1 MPIKIN
7 GKDVKNIK
15 LTSNSITK
23 NLQKVAISG
32 KPLPVWESNRT
43 FRIAFD
49 IKQVARVDYSLD
61 EKSN

>member
-32 KPLPVWESNRT
+32 RPLPVWE
-43 FRIAFD
+43 
-49 IKQVARVDYSLD
+49 
-61 EKSN
+61 